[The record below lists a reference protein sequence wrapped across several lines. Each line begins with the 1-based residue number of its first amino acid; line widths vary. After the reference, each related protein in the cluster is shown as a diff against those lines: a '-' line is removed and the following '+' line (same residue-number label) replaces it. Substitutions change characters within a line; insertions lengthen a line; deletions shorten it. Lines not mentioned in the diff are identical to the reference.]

1 MSDLD
6 LPKGVTMH
14 RGKLRIAFRPPN
26 ERVQRKRSLG
36 IIATKANIKAAEQML
51 NAIRRDISLGQFD
64 LADYFP
70 NDPSL
75 KKEER
80 MLSHMLKKHFIEAK
94 TGRVKGSSLD
104 AYKRHADLII
114 KALGDIDIANLD
126 AKGAKAVRQT
136 IIETSPSDY
145 TAGLRLW
152 IVRISVRRAVR
163 ELDLKFDPFGSFL
176 DNVERKSKAVKIAE
190 QSTDVLN
197 ASEVFTIYE
206 AEKIVKV
213 CRSGN
218 NKRLVTFLFWSGLR
232 PGEAAALR
240 REDICLPYITV
251 RHTLTQRGEV
261 QTPKTGR
268 ERKIYL
274 PSSARSA
281 LELQL
286 LTHDF
291 ERVWTTSMGQPY
303 KTATLFSSKF
313 WRKILERA
321 GLVYRRP
328 YMTRHSFASWMLK
341 AGEPESA
348 VANHLGH
355 NDVTM
360 VRKVYGKFIPDSK
373 PVWTL
378 DDPAKIDILKRSMI
392 TTT

>member
-6 LPKGVTMH
+6 LPKGITLH
-14 RGKLRIAFRPPN
+14 RGKIRIAFRPPH
-26 ERVQRKRSLG
+26 EKVQWKRSLG

-51 NAIRRDISLGQFD
+51 NSIRRDISLGQFN

-75 KKEER
+75 KKEQH
-80 MLSHMLKKHFIEAK
+80 MLSHMLNEHFLKAK
-94 TGRVKGSSLD
+94 AGLVKGSTID

-114 KALGDIDIANLD
+114 RAIGDVDVANVDVKA
-126 AKGAKAVRQT
+126 AKHIREA
-136 IIETSPSDY
+136 IISSSPSDY
-145 TAGLRLW
+145 TASLRLW
-152 IVRISVRRAVR
+152 IVRVTVRRAVR
-163 ELDLKFDPFGSFL
+163 ELDLKTDPFGSFL
-176 DNVERKSKAVKIAE
+176 DTVERKSKALKIGERA
-190 QSTDVLN
+190 TDVLN
-197 ASEVFTIYE
+197 TDEVFTIGE
-206 AEKIVKV
+206 SEKIVNA
-213 CRSGN
+213 CRSEN
-218 NKRLVTFLFWSGLR
+218 NKRLVTFLFWSGVR

-240 REDICLPYITV
+240 REDVCLPYITV

-274 PSSARSA
+274 PSSARLV
-281 LELQL
+281 LERQLQ
-286 LTHDF
+286 THDF
-291 ERVWTTSMGQPY
+291 ERVWTTGKGKPY
-303 KTATLFSSKF
+303 HTATLFSSRH

-321 GLVYRRP
+321 GIMYRRP

-378 DDPAKIDILKRSMI
+378 DDPAKIDTLKRSMI
-392 TTT
+392 TTS